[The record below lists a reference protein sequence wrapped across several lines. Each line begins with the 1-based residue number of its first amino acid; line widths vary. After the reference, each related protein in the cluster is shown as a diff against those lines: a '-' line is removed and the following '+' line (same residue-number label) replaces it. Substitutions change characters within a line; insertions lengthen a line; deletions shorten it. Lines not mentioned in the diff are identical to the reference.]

1 MNYDATR
8 RNRMGT
14 PSRLGVNLI
23 LLEFFLL
30 IIQFVIGMWMNL
42 FAVFPSFGQSF
53 FMYGMMQVMFS
64 VPELMV
70 HMMLGIFIGLV
81 SLMIFFVFAM
91 AGDYRLS
98 ALSAVAS
105 ISILTAGIGGLEFM
119 FSGFTNNIFSFLM
132 SLGFI
137 FTIVAYASILYMIS
151 SSDRRTGTP

>member
-1 MNYDATR
+1 MNHDASRKSR
-8 RNRMGT
+8 RDT
-14 PSRLGVNLI
+14 VSRRGINLI

-70 HMMLGIFIGLV
+70 HMMLGILIELV
-81 SLMIFFVFAM
+81 SLIIFFVFAM

-98 ALSAVAS
+98 TLSAVAS
-105 ISILTAGIGGLEFM
+105 ISILAAGIGGLEFI
-119 FSGFTNNIFSFLM
+119 FSGFANNIFSFIM

-137 FTIVAYASILYMIS
+137 FTVVAYASILYMASNIG
-151 SSDRRTGTP
+151 R